1 MLSYLD
7 TLLLNRV
14 SMYRLVSI
22 SLTTLWSLAFVLT
35 LTGTLA
41 YSPLAMVASILVLLA
56 ATYLT
61 SRLFGLLFGL
71 RIHGESSY
79 ITAFILF
86 FVFTPTLQ
94 TTGLV
99 MLMLVGIVAAASKF
113 LLTFRGR
120 HIFNPVAIAAFIMSV
135 SGLGFATWWVA
146 SPALI
151 PATFIIGLLV
161 LYKTRRLLMGGT
173 FLSVATP
180 LVILYLMSF
189 GSSFTESLGL
199 LLSWPLLFFSGI
211 MLSEPL
217 TLPPKKWQQVV
228 EAIVVAVLF
237 AIPIHIGEFASNPAT
252 ALLVGNLIAFGFSHR
267 RAIKLQYKSYRD
279 LTPTITELSFTSP
292 HKLSFEPGQF
302 IELTLPHKHRDLR
315 GMRRVFSIASAPD
328 ETTLKLGVKFY
339 NPSSSFKHTLGSLTE
354 GAVLQT
360 TGVSGGFTLP
370 KDPSVPLLL
379 VAGGVGITPY
389 ISHLKSLKS
398 RGEKRDITLLY
409 AVTSDKEIAFA
420 DFLKTAD
427 INVILVVKEGKNIP
441 SKEWD
446 LIESPRITE
455 EIIRNNVT
463 DISARH
469 AYISG
474 PPPMVRSVK
483 QSLKRLKARKIKTD
497 YFTGY

>member
-22 SLTTLWSLAFVLT
+22 SLTTLWSLALVFAMMGILV
-35 LTGTLA
+35 
-41 YSPLAMVASILVLLA
+41 YSPLAMIASILVLLTV
-56 ATYLT
+56 TYLT

-71 RIHGESSY
+71 RVHGESSY

-99 MLMLVGIVAAASKF
+99 ALALVGVLAAASKF

-120 HIFNPVAIAAFIMSV
+120 HVFNPVAISAFIMGI

-146 SPALI
+146 TPVLM
-151 PATFIIGLLV
+151 PLTFVLGLLV
-161 LYKTRRLLMGGT
+161 LYKTRRLLMGGV
-173 FLSVATP
+173 FLGVATP

-189 GSSFTESLGL
+189 GSSLNESLGL

-237 AIPIHIGEFASNPAT
+237 AIPIHIGEFASNPAM
-252 ALLVGNLIAFGFSHR
+252 ALLVGNMIAFGFSRR
-267 RAIKLQYKSYRD
+267 RAIMLQYKSYKD
-279 LTPTITELSFTSP
+279 LTPTITELTFTSS

-315 GMRRVFSIASAPD
+315 GMRRVFSIASAPN

-339 NPSSSFKHTLGSLTE
+339 NPSSSFKHALGSLTE
-354 GAVLQT
+354 GTILQT
-360 TGVSGGFTLP
+360 TGISGGFTLP
-370 KDPSVPLLL
+370 KDPSIPLLL

-389 ISHLKSLKS
+389 ISHLKSLKA
-398 RGEKRDITLLY
+398 RGEKRDITLIY

-420 DFLKTAD
+420 DFLKTVD
-427 INVILVVKEGKNIP
+427 INVILVVSEGKDLP
-441 SKEWD
+441 SKAWT
-446 LIESPRITE
+446 IAESPYATE
-455 EIIRNNVT
+455 EIIQKNVP
-463 DISARH
+463 DVSARH

-483 QSLKRLKARKIKTD
+483 QSLRHLKARKIKTD